1 MADIQTMNSDMLEI
15 LKTYLE
21 IFSFF
26 NEKLDEIKADEILNI
41 NLELLKASILDLNIN
56 ISNFKS
62 NLQYNLEI
70 NDNQENTIESN
81 LESNIENTLESN
93 IENTLEST
101 IESTIENTLESN
113 IENTLESNQEN
124 QSIDSIDSI
133 DKKNMLALF
142 FKYLMQIDKNSIL
155 NNSPPNMHSIN
166 KIQNT
171 AYDEL
176 D

>member
-62 NLQYNLEI
+62 NLQYNLDI
-70 NDNQENTIESN
+70 NDNQESNIESTIESN
-81 LESNIENTLESN
+81 IESTIENTLESN
-93 IENTLEST
+93 
-101 IESTIENTLESN
+101 IENTLESN

-155 NNSPPNMHSIN
+155 NNPPPNMHSIN